1 MTYTVDSITGVR
13 DAAGARSSKLPEQD
27 ALRARLQQLRDDM
40 DQLRGKIVATKEGGM
55 VTGEERIREL
65 LGNVYGNVNGY
76 DGRPTNDQAARTDAL
91 AHELEDVLGA
101 FRKLAAK
108 ELPGLN
114 AALAKKKLDPIQVMS
129 PSDWEKQHA
138 DGSSG
143 GSSSGAQTAA
153 GARLSETDRFE
164 KD

>member
-1 MTYTVDSITGVR
+1 VR

-76 DGRPTNDQAARTDAL
+76 DGRPTNIRPPARTL
-91 AHELEDVLGA
+91 LPTNWKTFSELS
-101 FRKLAAK
+101 KLAA
-108 ELPGLN
+108 ER
-114 AALAKKKLDPIQVMS
+114 AARLECGAGQKKLDPIQVMS
-129 PSDWEKQHA
+129 PST
-138 DGSSG
+138 GR
-143 GSSSGAQTAA
+143 SSSRRISPAA
-153 GARLSETDRFE
+153 AHQEPRPLPGETERNRPL
-164 KD
+164 